1 MVAVGGGEPSSESAR
16 TIVFSHANGFPAGT
30 YRALFECWRQAGYRV
45 VALPKFGHDERF
57 PVTSN
62 WPHLRDQLI
71 HFVDAESVA
80 PAYFVGH
87 SLGGYLSLL
96 AAARRPD
103 LALGVVMLDSPLL
116 PQWMARA
123 VQVGKA
129 FGVGERFSPG
139 RVSKRR
145 RQQWPSLD
153 AATQH
158 FASKPAFARWAP
170 GVLDDYLACGLEGVG
185 AARHLSFA
193 RDIETAIYNTLPHHF
208 LRVLRT
214 HPLRCPV
221 AFVGGHDSEELRLV
235 GLRETRRLTRGRLTM
250 LPGSHLFPLENPQGT
265 ASAVQDWLASFEA
278 ARTTARTNSL
288 QHATPRL

>member
-1 MVAVGGGEPSSESAR
+1 
-16 TIVFSHANGFPAGT
+16 
-30 YRALFECWRQAGYRV
+30 V
-45 VALPKFGHDERF
+45 V
-57 PVTSN
+57 
-62 WPHLRDQLI
+62 LI
-71 HFVDAESVA
+71 
-80 PAYFVGH
+80 
-87 SLGGYLSLL
+87 
-96 AAARRPD
+96 
-103 LALGVVMLDSPLL
+103 DSPLL

-145 RQQWPSLD
+145 RQQWPSL
-153 AATQH
+153 AAARQH

-221 AFVGGHDSEELRLV
+221 AFVGGLDSEELRLV
-235 GLRETRRLTRGRLTM
+235 GLRETRRLTHGRLTM

-278 ARTTARTNSL
+278 ARTTARTNS
-288 QHATPRL
+288 R